1 MKHRNYFILL
11 LFSFLMPALLGA
23 QAISEHGYRYTIHR
37 KTGNTPPKRGETA
50 KIFVDV
56 FAGDSLLQSSRKT
69 GGPYRYE
76 LPAPNVRMEHYPP
89 MFDAAL
95 LMGVGDSLTIWQPV
109 DTFMRRFLPQAV
121 QHIKEIRFEL
131 AMREVISA
139 EIMEKE
145 NQELANY
152 LQNLQS
158 KIQSVTRELT
168 LGNLDAQ
175 CKKGEG
181 GLKVLIEREGTGNAL
196 RRGEPLSVHYI
207 GMLTDGTAFDNSFER
222 KEPLAFPVGVG
233 QMISGFDEGLM
244 LLRHGSRAYIYI
256 PYTLAYGENGQG
268 PVPPMADLVFYVE
281 VL

>member
-1 MKHRNYFILL
+1 MQKLL
-11 LFSFLMPALLGA
+11 LFLLLITPALLGA
-23 QAISEHGYRYTIHR
+23 QAISEHGYRYTMHR
-37 KTGNTPPKRGETA
+37 KTGSTPPRRGETA
-50 KIFVDV
+50 KLLVDV
-56 FAGDSLLQSSRKT
+56 FAGDSLLQTSRKT
-69 GGPYRYE
+69 GGTYRYE
-76 LPAPNVRMEHYPP
+76 LPAANVRMEHYPP

-131 AMREVISA
+131 SMREVISS
-139 EIMEKE
+139 EIIEKE

-152 LQNLQS
+152 LQNLQA

-168 LGNLDAQ
+168 LGNLDSQ

-181 GLKVLIEREGTGNAL
+181 GLKVLVERDGTGNPL

-233 QMISGFDEGLM
+233 QMITGFDEGLM
-244 LLRHGSRAYIYI
+244 LLRHGARAYIYI
-256 PYTLAYGENGQG
+256 PYDQAYGENGQG
-268 PVPPMADLVFYVE
+268 PVPPQADLVFYVE